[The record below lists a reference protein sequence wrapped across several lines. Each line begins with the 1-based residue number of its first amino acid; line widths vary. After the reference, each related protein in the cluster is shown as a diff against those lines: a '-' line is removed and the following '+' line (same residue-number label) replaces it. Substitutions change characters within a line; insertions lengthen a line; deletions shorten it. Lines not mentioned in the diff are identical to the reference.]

1 MNSIVE
7 ADSDAT
13 PLPKAA
19 LLDKLSEAMLK
30 KLMEESSLNKK
41 RLQQLQARLDQ
52 IQEHSNQ

>member
-1 MNSIVE
+1 MLLNRMNSIVE

-30 KLMEESSLNKK
+30 KLMEES
-41 RLQQLQARLDQ
+41 
-52 IQEHSNQ
+52 